1 MPSLKEVKTRIGSV
15 KSTRKITNAMKM
27 VASSKLHHAQRA
39 IESMRPYE
47 SRLASIMERF
57 LSATEGELET
67 AYSEKRDIKKVAIIA
82 VSSNSSLCGAFNANV
97 IKELL
102 KVAKDY
108 ESQGISVE
116 IYPVGKKIAKA
127 VEKAGYAFDSD
138 NANLLDHPSYKE
150 AAAISEKFMSRFKE
164 GELDKVEIISQH
176 FVNSSKQEVKQT
188 TFLPVDL
195 QTSDNQDGSSNKA
208 KGGRQF
214 DYIVEPSP
222 ASIIA
227 SLIPATLHLQVFTA
241 ILDSLAAEHAARVV
255 AMQVATDNADELI
268 DQLTLTY
275 NKTRQQ
281 AITSELLDIAGASF
295 QD

>member
-67 AYSEKRDIKKVAIIA
+67 AYSEKRDIKKVALIA
-82 VSSNSSLCGAFNANV
+82 ISSNSSLCGAFNANV

-108 ESQGISVE
+108 ENRGISVE
-116 IYPVGKKIAKA
+116 IFPIGKKMAKA

-138 NANLLDHPSYKE
+138 NAYLLDHPSYNE
-150 AAAISEKFMSRFKE
+150 ASAISKKFMSRFKE

-176 FVNSSKQEVKQT
+176 FVNSSRQEVKHN

-195 QTSDNQDGSSNKA
+195 ETSGNDNDSKEN

-241 ILDSLAAEHAARVV
+241 VLDSLAAEHASRVV

-295 QD
+295 QE

>member
-27 VASSKLHHAQRA
+27 VASSKLHHAQKS

-47 SRLASIMERF
+47 SHLASIMGRF
-57 LSATEGELET
+57 LSATEGEINT
-67 AYSEKRDIKKVAIIA
+67 VYSEKKDIKKVALIA

-102 KVAKDY
+102 KVAKEY
-108 ESQGISVE
+108 EQKGIETE
-116 IYPVGKKIAKA
+116 IFPIGKKISKA
-127 VEKAGYAFDSD
+127 VEKAGYAFESD
-138 NANLLDHPSYKE
+138 NANMLDHPAYKD
-150 AAAISEKFMSRFKE
+150 AAAVAENFMTRFKE
-164 GELDKVEIISQH
+164 GKVDKVEIISQH
-176 FVNSSKQEVKQT
+176 FVNPSKQQIIRD

-195 QTSDNQDGSSNKA
+195 SGENNAKSPQDTQNK
-208 KGGRQF
+208 GRQS

-222 ASIIA
+222 ESIIS
-227 SLIPATLHLQVFTA
+227 SLVPATLHLKVFTA
-241 ILDSLAAEHAARVV
+241 ILDSLAAEHASRVV

-295 QD
+295 LE